1 MKLTNTM
8 IPKEMIAILALKTAQ
23 PEALQLYTLLNNDVN
38 GARIAYSHFIRTN
51 AKLDPMMNQ
60 EVIYHASCFVCA
72 GRRVSRLLEA
82 MSKRRTC
89 FDQQVAE
96 CIKLEW
102 RKKRTFFKSFE
113 PARNAIEHI
122 DGEVNSKF
130 IFSAYNLMENE
141 LVVVGGKKLR
151 IDENTIKKIIDVRDT
166 ITDKIIECYDSP
178 EIKMLKSAMMS
189 S

>member
-1 MKLTNTM
+1 MDMM
-8 IPKEMIAILALKTAQ
+8 IPKEIIAILALQTADSK
-23 PEALQLYTLLNNDVN
+23 AFQLYTLFNNDVN
-38 GARIAYSHFIRTN
+38 GARISFSHFLRAN
-51 AKLDPMMNQ
+51 ADLDPMMNQ

-82 MSKRRTC
+82 MSKHSAC
-89 FDQQVAE
+89 FDDQVAE
-96 CIKLEW
+96 CIRLEW

-130 IFSAYNLMENE
+130 NFSAYNLLGNE
-141 LVVVGGKKLR
+141 FVVVGDKKIR
-151 IDENTIKKIIDVRDT
+151 IDENAIKKIINVRNI
-166 ITDKIIECYDSP
+166 ITNKIIECYESP
-178 EIKMLKSAMMS
+178 EIQLLKSAMMS

>member
-23 PEALQLYTLLNNDVN
+23 PEALQLYALLNNDVN

-51 AKLDPMMNQ
+51 ANLDPMMNQ

-102 RKKRTFFKSFE
+102 WKKYTFFKSFE

-130 IFSAYNLMENE
+130 NFAAYNLQGNE
-141 LVVVGGKKLR
+141 LVVVGSKKLL
-151 IDENTIKKIIDVRDT
+151 INKSTIKKIMDVRDT
-166 ITDKIIECYDSP
+166 ITHKIIECYESP
-178 EIKMLKSAMMS
+178 EIQMLKSVMMS